1 MESFGI
7 DLKAIE
13 QSAQQFMISII
24 VLITI
29 IFIIAIC
36 ILWLIIKSAVRAGVE
51 EAIEKKVV
59 DVRLIEIKGG
69 LMTGQNKYTT
79 QQPYYYTEQ
88 QYNEEYSGE
97 PYNEEQF

>member
-1 MESFGI
+1 MIETLEEQIRAMFGV
-7 DLKAIE
+7 LGAI
-13 QSAQQFMISII
+13 
-24 VLITI
+24 LI
-29 IFIIAIC
+29 IIAIFIGI

-51 EAIEKKVV
+51 EAIERKVV

-69 LMTGQNKYTT
+69 LMAGQNQYTT

-97 PYNEEQF
+97 PYNEEQL